1 MSELID
7 EAARPPLRQRIGHLL
22 ATCVRAEIA
31 VSHIRLAALDLTE
44 EETRSV
50 RRCRI
55 LLGRLEVRALTDFGF
70 TDPGADDR
78 MDALLAFLESGRV
91 EIRSAGLGAWAPD
104 FSLYRG
110 APGAASVCLLG
121 AHYFREPPSPNGP
134 SFTALLTDP
143 YSTAI
148 ALARFETLWA
158 RGHDVLE
165 PVMSAVH
172 RRQPFSGS

>member
-1 MSELID
+1 MSTLID
-7 EAARPPLRQRIGHLL
+7 DAARPALRQQIGRLL
-22 ATCVRAEIA
+22 ATCTHAEIA
-31 VSHIRLAALDLTE
+31 VGHIRLAALDLTE
-44 EETRSV
+44 DETRSV

-70 TDPGADDR
+70 ADSGADER
-78 MDALLAFLESGRV
+78 MAALLAFLESGRV
-91 EIRSAGLGAWAPD
+91 EIRSAGLGAWSPD
-104 FSLYRG
+104 FSAYRTSNG
-110 APGAASVCLLG
+110 DENACLVG

-143 YSTAI
+143 YSVAV

-165 PVMSAVH
+165 PVVSAVH
-172 RRQPFSGS
+172 NRQSFSGL

>member
-1 MSELID
+1 MSTLID
-7 EAARPPLRQRIGHLL
+7 NAARPALRQRIGRLL
-22 ATCVRAEIA
+22 ATCMRAEIA
-31 VSHIRLAALDLTE
+31 VAHVRLAALDLTE

-70 TDPGADDR
+70 ADPGADER
-78 MDALLAFLESGRV
+78 MAALLAFLESGRV
-91 EIRSAGLGAWAPD
+91 EIRSAGLGAWSPD

-110 APGAASVCLLG
+110 APGDDSVCLLG

-134 SFTALLTDP
+134 SFTALLSDP

-165 PVMSAVH
+165 PVVSAVH
-172 RRQPFSGS
+172 RRQSFSGS